1 LLVITLKHRRRIA
14 MENKVLAVVN
24 GQEITEQDLQLTA
37 MRFPRDRQGYLTSE
51 EGRKQLLDQM
61 ISFELMYIDAK
72 EKGLENDENYKMQ
85 LEMAKKEML
94 IQTAISKI
102 MEDVVVTDSEVEDY
116 YKANQNLFMNQE
128 TVSAKHILVDTAEK
142 AAEIMEEI
150 ANGKSFEAAAAEY
163 SSCPSGTAGG
173 ELGAFSRGQ
182 MVPEFEEAA
191 FAMEIGKVSE
201 PVQTQFGYHLIKVEA
216 KNVGS
221 IKPLEEVKD
230 SIMNML
236 LQERQT
242 FKYTQFVNSLKD
254 KIKVEIK

>member
-1 LLVITLKHRRRIA
+1 

-24 GQEITEQDLQLTA
+24 GQEITEQDLHLAA
-37 MRFPRDRQGYLTSE
+37 MRFPKDRQGFLASE
-51 EGRKQLLDQM
+51 EGKKQLLDQM

-72 EKGLENDENYKMQ
+72 ERGLENDANYKLQ
-85 LEMAKKEML
+85 LEMVKKEVL
-94 IQTAISKI
+94 IQTAISKM
-102 MEDVVVTDSEVEDY
+102 MEEVVVTDSEVEDY

-150 ANGKSFEAAAAEY
+150 ANGKSFEDAAAEH

-173 ELGAFSRGQ
+173 DLGAFSRGQ

-191 FAMEIGKVSE
+191 FALEIGKVSE

-221 IKPLEEVKD
+221 IKPLAEVKD
-230 SIMNML
+230 SIKNML
-236 LQERQT
+236 LQERQS

>member
-1 LLVITLKHRRRIA
+1 MLVITLKHRRRIA